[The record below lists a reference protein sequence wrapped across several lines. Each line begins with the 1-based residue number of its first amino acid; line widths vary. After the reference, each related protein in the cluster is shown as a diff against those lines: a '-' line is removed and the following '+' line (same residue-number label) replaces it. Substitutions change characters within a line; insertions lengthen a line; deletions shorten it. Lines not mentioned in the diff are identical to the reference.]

1 MPIYEYQCAAC
12 GRRHEFLQKVDASP
26 LRDCPECGK
35 PDLIKLVTA
44 AGFRLAGSGWYETDF
59 KTGNKRNL
67 AGESDARSG
76 TGKESASG
84 KESGADKKPAG
95 GKGREKSE
103 SRATGRSAAPSA
115 SE

>member
-12 GRRHEFLQKVDASP
+12 GCRHEFLQKVDASL